1 MNIHEYYTKLVWY
14 MIRSLVPLPL
24 LLQSLSEPVKDK
36 NKDKQMEDC
45 VAEDEPKL
53 PTKLAYASEFFG
65 EGPIASWNISLQK
78 GHFK

>member
-1 MNIHEYYTKLVWY
+1 M
-14 MIRSLVPLPL
+14 

-36 NKDKQMEDC
+36 NKDKQMDDC
-45 VAEDEPKL
+45 VAKDEPKL
-53 PTKLAYASEFFG
+53 RRKLAYVSKFLG